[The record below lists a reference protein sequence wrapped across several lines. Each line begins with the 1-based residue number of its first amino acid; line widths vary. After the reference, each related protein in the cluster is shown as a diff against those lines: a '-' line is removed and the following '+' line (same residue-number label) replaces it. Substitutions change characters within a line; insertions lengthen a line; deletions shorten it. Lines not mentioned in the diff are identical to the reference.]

1 MKKLFLEFISL
12 TLSLFKTLYEKV
24 NSEVQ
29 DRSSQ
34 SPTESPFSALGA
46 IQHTR
51 EILTSTTKT
60 TRSVIAN
67 VSDTAW
73 WKKTLQSI
81 HPAKQGRHA
90 TEWDDMNSKMEKQGI
105 HPFYGTIIAN
115 SYSNKVSK
123 SHTCSKF
130 STNI

>member
-1 MKKLFLEFISL
+1 MF
-12 TLSLFKTLYEKV
+12 LFKTLYEKV

-29 DRSSQ
+29 DQSSQ

-51 EILTSTTKT
+51 EILTSTSKT

-67 VSDTAW
+67 VSDTTW
-73 WKKTLQSI
+73 WKKTLKSI
-81 HPAKQGRHA
+81 HPAKQGGYA

-105 HPFYGTIIAN
+105 HPFYETIMPN
-115 SYSNKVSK
+115 SYSNKVSR
-123 SHTCSKF
+123 SHTCSRV
-130 STNI
+130 